1 MRHPTIRRVG
11 SHSGI
16 PFSDFIVHIYSPSD
30 VSVEAPLGP
39 MLQFLSGV
47 VEEATGHAAALD
59 RIINVPPGPPQGQAA
74 YTQPER
80 SKY

>member
-1 MRHPTIRRVG
+1 M
-11 SHSGI
+11 
-16 PFSDFIVHIYSPSD
+16 PFPGFILHIYLPPG
-30 VSVEAPLGP
+30 VSVEVPLGP
-39 MLQFLSGV
+39 MLHFLSEV

-80 SKY
+80 SKIIKRRKYKEKECNV